1 MITFEPCIRSLRSDG
16 YAVVYIR
23 IIKDTKPTYIKT
35 SYIVSKKQISG
46 KKIKDFSIISE
57 ISPIIKKYI
66 DKLNKVDTENWDIKE
81 VVEFLLKDKEEISFS
96 DFLQIFVNRM
106 INSGRENPTK
116 NYTTAHNSLQKFT
129 GKTNLLFSDITSK
142 TINEWIK
149 SLSGTNRAK
158 SSYPSHISTVFK
170 AGQLEFNDYDRDII
184 RITNQPFMR
193 VEIPRPDKGK
203 KKAVSTD
210 ILRKLFTQDLSE
222 YPRKK
227 NAPLAKDVMLMSFCL
242 AGINTADLY
251 FLEKQNLKDWK
262 LCYSRHK
269 TESKREDNAY
279 FEITIPTEIRPL
291 FEKYKGKNKL
301 FSFSEMYSE
310 NNSFNKYLNQGL
322 KDLCEIAKVEDV
334 STYTFR
340 HSWATIAQ
348 NQCGASTE
356 QVGFALNHSSAHRIT
371 EGYIKKDFSPI
382 DVLNKKVIKC
392 VFGEVEKLTKKKKK
406 TL

>member
-46 KKIKDFSIISE
+46 KKIKDFSIIGE

-158 SSYPSHISTVFK
+158 AAIQVISQQFLKPDNLSSMIMTVILFALQTNHLCGLKSPDQTK
-170 AGQLEFNDYDRDII
+170 A
-184 RITNQPFMR
+184 
-193 VEIPRPDKGK
+193 
-203 KKAVSTD
+203 
-210 ILRKLFTQDLSE
+210 
-222 YPRKK
+222 RKK
-227 NAPLAKDVMLMSFCL
+227 QYRQIF
-242 AGINTADLY
+242 
-251 FLEKQNLKDWK
+251 
-262 LCYSRHK
+262 
-269 TESKREDNAY
+269 
-279 FEITIPTEIRPL
+279 
-291 FEKYKGKNKL
+291 
-301 FSFSEMYSE
+301 
-310 NNSFNKYLNQGL
+310 
-322 KDLCEIAKVEDV
+322 
-334 STYTFR
+334 
-340 HSWATIAQ
+340 
-348 NQCGASTE
+348 
-356 QVGFALNHSSAHRIT
+356 
-371 EGYIKKDFSPI
+371 
-382 DVLNKKVIKC
+382 
-392 VFGEVEKLTKKKKK
+392 
-406 TL
+406 